1 MCSCPKL
8 VENCKVGPEDWL
20 VQNFELSK
28 DFGFANY
35 QIHQT
40 AVFMPHQPT
49 KVTRMISTKG
59 LLLIERLLIPIKAI
73 NDPRP
78 THEPRRIDLT
88 VQRKS
93 AKITE
98 SEQEKVT
105 VAIVNIANHR
115 PRYISEKL
123 LHFQN
128 SMNSHLT
135 AERNFEQLKRS
146 RTLVK
151 GILALK
157 RKLPS
162 EKGSIK
168 HSSQSLERARFRDT
182 FPSLNVIQT
191 GSKNGRSPDAPPYDQ
206 RCAEWNE
213 EQEEFA
219 WQRAHKLH
227 QELFKKGHCKDV
239 HKTKLLQKLRP
250 LQRRRIPRHVYRDI
264 PNKGCA

>member
-1 MCSCPKL
+1 MQK
-8 VENCKVGPEDWL
+8 
-20 VQNFELSK
+20 FELSK
-28 DFGFANY
+28 DFGFANF

-40 AVFMPHQPT
+40 AVFMPHQPM
-49 KVTRMISTKG
+49 KVKRMISTKG
-59 LLLIERLLIPIKAI
+59 LLLIERQLMPIKAN

-78 THEPRRIDLT
+78 THEPRRIDLPVHRNCAKKKNRVRT
-88 VQRKS
+88 REGNGCNCKYCKS
-93 AKITE
+93 P
-98 SEQEKVT
+98 SKV
-105 VAIVNIANHR
+105 
-115 PRYISEKL
+115 YSEKL
-123 LHFQN
+123 FHFQN
-128 SMNSHLT
+128 YMNSHLT
-135 AERNFEQLKRS
+135 AERNFEQLRRA

-157 RKLPS
+157 RKLSS
-162 EKGSIK
+162 EQGRIK
-168 HSSQSLERARFRDT
+168 FSHQSLERARFRDT
-182 FPSLNVIQT
+182 FPSLSVIQT

-213 EQEEFA
+213 EQEEFS

-250 LQRRRIPRHVYRDI
+250 LQRRRIPRHVYRDF